1 MAAYHA
7 GHHEHYEA
15 AQHAE
20 PMCCCCCIMQVK
32 QGTVGVVETMGSFDR
47 VQDPGP
53 SWVCCPFQTVA
64 GTLSTRV
71 QQLDVHTDSKTK
83 DNVTM
88 ELKIAVQYQ
97 VIDAPMAPVA
107 LKQRPSIEGVEG
119 LAEGIPEMDR
129 GDVEPKKNHGV
140 YRAFYELTDIRRQL
154 TPYVEDVVRSE
165 IPKRT
170 LDEAYESKAAVA
182 QAVKDSLSAEMTQY
196 GYKIVNTLVTEISPD
211 KGVMKAMNDIETNRR
226 QRQAMEEQAEAKKI
240 LVVKAAEAE
249 MEAKELS
256 GRGVALQRKA
266 IVDGLKESVVEFNHG
281 VDGTTPADVMQLM
294 MVTQYLDMLKDV
306 GHGQTTIMIPHGPGA
321 LQDVQSQMRN
331 GFLEANL
338 MGAENSRPVAA
349 EPARP

>member
-1 MAAYHA
+1 
-7 GHHEHYEA
+7 
-15 AQHAE
+15 
-20 PMCCCCCIMQVK
+20 
-32 QGTVGVVETMGSFDR
+32 
-47 VQDPGP
+47 
-53 SWVCCPFQTVA
+53 
-64 GTLSTRV
+64 
-71 QQLDVHTDSKTK
+71 
-83 DNVTM
+83 
-88 ELKIAVQYQ
+88 
-97 VIDAPMAPVA
+97 MAPVA

-170 LDEAYESKAAVA
+170 LDEAYESTAAVA

-338 MGAENSRPVAA
+338 MGAANSRPVAA

>member
-1 MAAYHA
+1 MRLQREVNPEGWPARCPPHLHAPHLRGHHEPHA

-15 AQHAE
+15 APHAE

-140 YRAFYELTDIRRQL
+140 YR
-154 TPYVEDVVRSE
+154 RSE
-165 IPKRT
+165 EHT
-170 LDEAYESKAAVA
+170 SEL
-182 QAVKDSLSAEMTQY
+182 Q
-196 GYKIVNTLVTEISPD
+196 SP
-211 KGVMKAMNDIETNRR
+211 
-226 QRQAMEEQAEAKKI
+226 
-240 LVVKAAEAE
+240 
-249 MEAKELS
+249 
-256 GRGVALQRKA
+256 
-266 IVDGLKESVVEFNHG
+266 
-281 VDGTTPADVMQLM
+281 
-294 MVTQYLDMLKDV
+294 
-306 GHGQTTIMIPHGPGA
+306 
-321 LQDVQSQMRN
+321 
-331 GFLEANL
+331 
-338 MGAENSRPVAA
+338 
-349 EPARP
+349 